1 MEVPRYCL
9 FTRVRG
15 IRILGSSAALAAF
28 ATIGARRSGGERVW
42 KGGRTHTLHD
52 HVPCPHGEGNAAVRD
67 GSLPDTLQ
75 SVLEDLKPE
84 AVYFSD
90 IEGARG
96 GYLLVN
102 MDDASQ
108 IPAVAEPLFLAM
120 DATVQV
126 HPVFT
131 PEDMPRAMEGLQ
143 QAAQKYG

>member
-1 MEVPRYCL
+1 MYGKEEERIRFMITFRVP
-9 FTRVRG
+9 T
-15 IRILGSSAALAAF
+15 
-28 ATIGARRSGGERVW
+28 ER
-42 KGGRTHTLHD
+42 
-52 HVPCPHGEGNAAVRD
+52 GNAAARD
-67 GSLPDTLQ
+67 GSFSDILQ

-96 GYLLVN
+96 GYLVVN
-102 MDDASQ
+102 IDDASQ
-108 IPAVAEPLFLAM
+108 LPAVAEPLFLAM

>member
-1 MEVPRYCL
+1 MRFML
-9 FTRVRG
+9 TF
-15 IRILGSSAALAAF
+15 RIPMD
-28 ATIGARRSGGERVW
+28 
-42 KGGRTHTLHD
+42 K
-52 HVPCPHGEGNAAVRD
+52 GNAAFRD
-67 GSLPDTLQ
+67 GSLPDTIQ

-84 AVYFSD
+84 AAYFSD

-96 GYLLVN
+96 GYLVVN

-131 PEDMPRAMEGLQ
+131 PEDMPRAIEGMQ

>member
-1 MEVPRYCL
+1 MRFMITFRVPTERG
-9 FTRVRG
+9 TRPSG
-15 IRILGSSAALAAF
+15 TEAF
-28 ATIGARRSGGERVW
+28 PT
-42 KGGRTHTLHD
+42 
-52 HVPCPHGEGNAAVRD
+52 
-67 GSLPDTLQ
+67 TLQ

>member
-1 MEVPRYCL
+1 VGSVYGKEEDRMR
-9 FTRVRG
+9 FMITF
-15 IRILGSSAALAAF
+15 RIP
-28 ATIGARRSGGERVW
+28 TER
-42 KGGRTHTLHD
+42 
-52 HVPCPHGEGNAAVRD
+52 GNAAVRD
-67 GSLPDTLQ
+67 GSLSDTLQ

-84 AVYFSD
+84 VAYFSD

-96 GYLLVN
+96 GYLVVN

-131 PEDMPRAMEGLQ
+131 PEDMPKAMEGLQ

>member
-1 MEVPRYCL
+1 MRFML
-9 FTRVRG
+9 TF
-15 IRILGSSAALAAF
+15 RIPMD
-28 ATIGARRSGGERVW
+28 
-42 KGGRTHTLHD
+42 K
-52 HVPCPHGEGNAAVRD
+52 GNAAVRD
-67 GSLPDTLQ
+67 GSLPDTIQ

-84 AVYFSD
+84 AAYFSD

-96 GYLLVN
+96 GYLVVN

-131 PEDMPRAMEGLQ
+131 LEDIPRAMEGLQ

>member
-1 MEVPRYCL
+1 MRFMVTFRVP
-9 FTRVRG
+9 T
-15 IRILGSSAALAAF
+15 
-28 ATIGARRSGGERVW
+28 ER
-42 KGGRTHTLHD
+42 
-52 HVPCPHGEGNAAVRD
+52 GNAAVRD

-84 AVYFSD
+84 AAYFSD
-90 IEGARG
+90 IEGARDG
-96 GYLLVN
+96 NLVVD

-108 IPAVAEPLFLAM
+108 IPVVAEPLFLAM

-131 PEDMPRAMEGLQ
+131 PDDMPRAMEGLQ